1 MTISSLIITDRG
13 SRNGTRKL
21 SILLCLPA
29 GYSLDWGGDFENSQR
44 SLKAAFGDLPLAL
57 LLTLVFVPVLY
68 LSLAE

>member
-1 MTISSLIITDRG
+1 
-13 SRNGTRKL
+13 L